1 MTVRP
6 KVIYLADRASHL
18 SQDTFKRR
26 WLQHGRFAMSLPIWR
41 NMWKYAQCDPI
52 DTGTS
57 DRICDAIGLVW
68 YQSWPA
74 LDSIAQT
81 PSLREPILADELETF
96 SGPVR
101 QRAILTE
108 EVSLV
113 DGPETDFKLF
123 VFEQEASDDK
133 IVRRHRRAL
142 RIVRS
147 NAVGNDYTRS
157 STLPYKSV
165 IEFYF
170 ADLAAVND
178 AALDLERSARGGDI
192 LIGAQERRLYG
203 PGS

>member
-6 KVIYLADRASHL
+6 KVIYLADRATHL
-18 SQDTFKRR
+18 SQDAFKRR
-26 WLQHGRFAMSLPIWR
+26 WLQHGQFAMSLPIWH

-52 DTGTS
+52 DTGKLN
-57 DRICDAIGLVW
+57 RVCDAIGLVW
-68 YQSWPA
+68 YQSWQA

-108 EVSLV
+108 EVALV
-113 DGPETDFKLF
+113 DGPETNFKLF
-123 VFEQEASDDK
+123 VFEQEASDDGLALQ
-133 IVRRHRRAL
+133 HRRAL

-147 NAVGNDYTRS
+147 NAVGNGYTSATR
-157 STLPYKSV
+157 LPYKSV
-165 IEFYF
+165 VEFYF
-170 ADLAAVND
+170 ADPVAAD
-178 AALDLERSARGGDI
+178 EAAPDLERSARSGDI
-192 LIGAQERRLYG
+192 VLRARERRLYG